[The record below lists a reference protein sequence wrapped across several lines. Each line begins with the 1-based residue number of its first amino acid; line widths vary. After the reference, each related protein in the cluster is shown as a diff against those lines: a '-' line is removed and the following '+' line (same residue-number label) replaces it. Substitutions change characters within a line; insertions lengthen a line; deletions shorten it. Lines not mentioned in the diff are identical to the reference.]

1 MKALGMFGSP
11 IKLPKGGIL
20 MRFHWQYQIKVN
32 WYLYFNWPSSAF
44 QWNVQSVLA

>member
-20 MRFHWQYQIKVN
+20 MRFHLQY
-32 WYLYFNWPSSAF
+32 
-44 QWNVQSVLA
+44 